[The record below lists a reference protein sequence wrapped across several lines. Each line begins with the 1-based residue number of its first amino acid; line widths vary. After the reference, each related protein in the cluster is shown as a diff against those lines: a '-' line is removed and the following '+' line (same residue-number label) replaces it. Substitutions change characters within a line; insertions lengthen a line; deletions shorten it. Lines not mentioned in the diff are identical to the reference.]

1 MENCQLYYSGK
12 GILREDRCSK
22 IILTVFSQKKRRK
35 RKISFT
41 EVFTRYIIM
50 ELSAWIPFLTYGR

>member
-22 IILTVFSQKKRRK
+22 IILTVFSQKKKKEGKERLVLLK
-35 RKISFT
+35 FSLDI
-41 EVFTRYIIM
+41 
-50 ELSAWIPFLTYGR
+50 